1 MENISV
7 FLDTDALINWL
18 AKEVDPNTGEELWRA
33 PLRILKEIEIGELSG
48 FTSIINLMEIIFVL
62 RRKKR
67 WKDEKIISTIGRD
80 RLYHLKGFRFYINSE
95 HRRKETSGI
104 YARKI
109 LKRCDETKLT
119 SSQSIGAPPSCNF
132 LSHTLSCILFFMGL
146 SVREAILMVCPDM
159 CHQAAFS

>member
-33 PLRILKEIEIGELSG
+33 PLRILKEIEVGELSG

-67 WKDEKIISTIGRD
+67 WKDEKIISTIGRIREIPNFSVLIPTEAD
-80 RLYHLKGFRFYINSE
+80 MISAYSIQTAFALDPFNSIYYSISRRRIDYIISRDSDFISIVNTAEKKPVAFTPERFLKDVM
-95 HRRKETSGI
+95 K
-104 YARKI
+104 
-109 LKRCDETKLT
+109 
-119 SSQSIGAPPSCNF
+119 QS
-132 LSHTLSCILFFMGL
+132 
-146 SVREAILMVCPDM
+146 
-159 CHQAAFS
+159 